1 MDIWKVLEIEPC
13 KDKQKIT
20 DAYREKLLVTN
31 PEDEE
36 EAFKRLRAAY
46 EEALAYAAQEEEE
59 VQEDNS
65 PLGQWMRGVDDV
77 YRSIKKRRDEEC
89 WKRLLDEEICTALD
103 TKTLARDRLLGY
115 LMDSFRLPQNI
126 WKLLNDTFDLEEQR
140 EELIESFPSDFI
152 DYIFREMKEST
163 LQPLDLFQGDE
174 YAHYDEYISL
184 LNRSTREINAREMED
199 AKNTIEEMKEF
210 GIYHP
215 YQTINEIRI
224 LLIGEEY
231 EVARSKAEELYMI
244 YSDDANVLL
253 YMGETSYY
261 LEQYEEAV
269 KYYDSHLELVPG
281 SFLGRYGKADCLKHQ
296 KQYKEAKEI
305 LIQILDDYPY
315 SNSVKQELSQVNE
328 LIIEEYKEN
337 VKAHPEDM
345 EKKLELGWSCLQNDK
360 IEDGLAI
367 LDSIQAE
374 GANAFSLQNLSGRL
388 YMEHGEYEKAIQYFA
403 KWEQMIRE
411 LPDEVP
417 EELEKDKNRLQL
429 PIYLQAYALECLG
442 CKEEAAKR
450 LDESLAIKEDS
461 EALNLKA
468 YFFYSRGAYE
478 EAIEVCNKIEKMDA
492 NRVGIYAYR
501 GKSLYELGY
510 YQAAYEDFD
519 RWIELYAYDLDP
531 YIYKM
536 RIMICY
542 EQYDRAKEIADYLTG
557 QKVESDRLTDCIAQI
572 MERTGGETEKNSA
585 YEMYKQVLENY
596 EKGQSDVDDIYRI
609 IYRMAVADEKDRP
622 LQFVLDEIEKGLS
635 YKKDYIPLI
644 EYKAY
649 LMNGEGRT
657 DEAIE
662 LCKEILKIDP
672 GHTSANM
679 RIGDILYERRE
690 YEKALEYYLKQ
701 REVQYSQTAL
711 IDIGRAYIE
720 LGRLDEAKE
729 INLEALKMDP
739 EESCLYHNL
748 GLICI
753 YQKQYEEAIRYYEL
767 AVEHYQKRGKVSAN
781 TYEQLA
787 SCYLRDGQPNKA
799 FETYEEVR
807 KQTKSPAYYIELSDA
822 YRYYGRYQEA
832 AQVLEK
838 YKETADNDSR
848 KALYDHR
855 LSNLMILSGDVH
867 KAYKYMKKCKNK
879 IRDMQENLADYYILK
894 RDYKKALEVC
904 NQMLDHTPEDIDT
917 LNFTSLR
924 ILWMG
929 DTARARTHASKG
941 LALLEKQKKG
951 LDDQIRGY
959 KRAAVFQAVLGN
971 YQAAFFCIE
980 KAQGCVLCAT
990 CKYHICKDVEIIL
1003 AMIYD
1008 IMGDRRRAMEILNKC
1023 ASYCKD
1029 DTELYFLIERL
1040 KG

>member
-152 DYIFREMKEST
+152 DYIFRKMKEST

-345 EKKLELGWSCLQNDK
+345 EKKLELS
-360 IEDGLAI
+360 
-367 LDSIQAE
+367 AE
-374 GANAFSLQNLSGRL
+374 
-388 YMEHGEYEKAIQYFA
+388 
-403 KWEQMIRE
+403 
-411 LPDEVP
+411 
-417 EELEKDKNRLQL
+417 
-429 PIYLQAYALECLG
+429 
-442 CKEEAAKR
+442 
-450 LDESLAIKEDS
+450 
-461 EALNLKA
+461 
-468 YFFYSRGAYE
+468 
-478 EAIEVCNKIEKMDA
+478 
-492 NRVGIYAYR
+492 
-501 GKSLYELGY
+501 
-510 YQAAYEDFD
+510 
-519 RWIELYAYDLDP
+519 
-531 YIYKM
+531 
-536 RIMICY
+536 
-542 EQYDRAKEIADYLTG
+542 
-557 QKVESDRLTDCIAQI
+557 
-572 MERTGGETEKNSA
+572 
-585 YEMYKQVLENY
+585 
-596 EKGQSDVDDIYRI
+596 
-609 IYRMAVADEKDRP
+609 
-622 LQFVLDEIEKGLS
+622 
-635 YKKDYIPLI
+635 
-644 EYKAY
+644 
-649 LMNGEGRT
+649 
-657 DEAIE
+657 
-662 LCKEILKIDP
+662 
-672 GHTSANM
+672 
-679 RIGDILYERRE
+679 
-690 YEKALEYYLKQ
+690 
-701 REVQYSQTAL
+701 
-711 IDIGRAYIE
+711 
-720 LGRLDEAKE
+720 
-729 INLEALKMDP
+729 
-739 EESCLYHNL
+739 
-748 GLICI
+748 
-753 YQKQYEEAIRYYEL
+753 
-767 AVEHYQKRGKVSAN
+767 
-781 TYEQLA
+781 
-787 SCYLRDGQPNKA
+787 
-799 FETYEEVR
+799 
-807 KQTKSPAYYIELSDA
+807 
-822 YRYYGRYQEA
+822 
-832 AQVLEK
+832 
-838 YKETADNDSR
+838 
-848 KALYDHR
+848 
-855 LSNLMILSGDVH
+855 
-867 KAYKYMKKCKNK
+867 
-879 IRDMQENLADYYILK
+879 
-894 RDYKKALEVC
+894 
-904 NQMLDHTPEDIDT
+904 
-917 LNFTSLR
+917 
-924 ILWMG
+924 
-929 DTARARTHASKG
+929 
-941 LALLEKQKKG
+941 
-951 LDDQIRGY
+951 
-959 KRAAVFQAVLGN
+959 
-971 YQAAFFCIE
+971 
-980 KAQGCVLCAT
+980 
-990 CKYHICKDVEIIL
+990 
-1003 AMIYD
+1003 
-1008 IMGDRRRAMEILNKC
+1008 
-1023 ASYCKD
+1023 
-1029 DTELYFLIERL
+1029 
-1040 KG
+1040 